1 MARTPLGHKD
11 KTYGGQQGSAGY
23 QGNTGMTLGGSLGG
37 AGAAIG
43 GLAAGALT
51 GGLVTGVAAIGS
63 LIGLVGDMI
72 ASGSGSKKHVAP
84 EMKPTMAPRDAQL
97 GNTQMSVS
105 SAKDPGSAP
114 ISGGQAGEVRLKA
127 AQNLGRRFG

>member
-11 KTYGGQQGSAGY
+11 TTYGGQQGSAGY
-23 QGNTGMTLGGSLGG
+23 QGSTGMTLGGTLGG

-43 GLAAGALT
+43 GLATGALT

-72 ASGSGSKKHVAP
+72 AAGSGAKEHKAAKL
-84 EMKPTMAPRDAQL
+84 KPTMAQREGTAIA
-97 GNTQMSVS
+97 SS
-105 SAKDPGSAP
+105 SASDPGSASAG
-114 ISGGQAGEVRLKA
+114 IGQSGPVRLKA
-127 AQNLGRRFG
+127 AQNLGRRYT